1 MTSEASQQREKVMLT
16 LSASLKKR
24 LMEIKKQTGIS
35 LSAIYT
41 EALEKYIAQ
50 KERQRWRDAA
60 KKARKHYLEDE
71 KLRAW
76 NSMDGEDFRE
86 Y

>member
-1 MTSEASQQREKVMLT
+1 MTSEASQQREKVTLT
-16 LSASLKKR
+16 LPASLKRR
-24 LMEIKKQTGIS
+24 LMKIKKQTGMS

-41 EALEKYIAQ
+41 EALEEYITKQ
-50 KERQRWRDAA
+50 ERRKWRDAA
-60 KKARKHYLEDE
+60 KKAKKHYLEDE

-76 NSMDGEDFRE
+76 SSIDGEDFCE